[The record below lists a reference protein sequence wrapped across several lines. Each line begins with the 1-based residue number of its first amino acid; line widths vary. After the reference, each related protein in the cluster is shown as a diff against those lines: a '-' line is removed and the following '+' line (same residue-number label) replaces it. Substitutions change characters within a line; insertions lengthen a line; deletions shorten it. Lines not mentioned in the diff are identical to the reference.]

1 LKHFHL
7 FSTIIVSDFLR
18 HWEKLLDLEA
28 QEIFKVNKEIWSM
41 DSAQREKLGRY
52 NVPHYQLKS
61 FQRIISILSEMFE
74 NSFQFLF

>member
-1 LKHFHL
+1 LKA
-7 FSTIIVSDFLR
+7 FSFTLRHHVSDFLK

-52 NVPHYQLKS
+52 NTLHIINNEIFS
-61 FQRIISILSEMFE
+61 FH
-74 NSFQFLF
+74 